1 MLSFFS
7 NRPTAY
13 VIYSTVVPFDPEG
26 LLGCLTSIFT
36 VFLGLQAGKTL
47 LAFQDWGSRVR
58 RWLAW
63 SVVLGAAAGA
73 FCGFSKDDGL
83 IPINK
88 NLWSLSFALATSAM
102 AYFLLT
108 VM

>member
-1 MLSFFS
+1 M
-7 NRPTAY
+7 
-13 VIYSTVVPFDPEG
+13 
-26 LLGCLTSIFT
+26 
-36 VFLGLQAGKTL
+36 FLGVQAGKTL
-47 LAFQDWGSRVR
+47 LAFQDWEARVK

-63 SVVLGAAAGA
+63 SVVLGAAACA

-88 NLWSLSFALATSAM
+88 NLWSLSFALSTSAM

-108 VM
+108 FM